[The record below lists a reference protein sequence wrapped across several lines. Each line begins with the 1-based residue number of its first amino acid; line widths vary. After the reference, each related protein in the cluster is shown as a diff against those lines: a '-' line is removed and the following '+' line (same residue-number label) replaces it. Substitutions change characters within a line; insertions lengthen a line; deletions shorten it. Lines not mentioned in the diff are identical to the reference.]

1 MPENSTGK
9 SKKSRVAPP
18 ETKKVSVKED
28 VTGASFGTA
37 GVHHRGDQ
45 EVGSGR
51 LGKGSAPS
59 NVIGQSGGGA
69 QGKREVE
76 AVY

>member
-1 MPENSTGK
+1 MARQAEGQ
-9 SKKSRVAPP
+9 
-18 ETKKVSVKED
+18 E
-28 VTGASFGTA
+28 ASFGTA

-45 EVGSGR
+45 EVGSSG
-51 LGKGSAPS
+51 LGEGSAPS
-59 NVIGQSGGGA
+59 NVVGQSNSGV

>member
-1 MPENSTGK
+1 MTRQPEGQ
-9 SKKSRVAPP
+9 
-18 ETKKVSVKED
+18 E
-28 VTGASFGTA
+28 ASFGMA

-45 EVGSGR
+45 EVGSSR
-51 LGKGSAPS
+51 LGEGSAPS
-59 NVIGQSGGGA
+59 DVVGQSDGGA